1 VTTSPYQNKE
11 LVETRRPGRRGLPP
25 GLAVAIELG
34 RALCGIAIAPLR
46 TAIYLAVRKQK
57 EEAIRGDLATA
68 APVLP
73 APEDLRPLDAE
84 ALGGRPLRIFIAAAE
99 HSGEIHAANL
109 IDALRKT
116 AMDAGLKEPEFV
128 GLGGAALEER
138 GMRSIGNPGER
149 AAMGFDGVLSA
160 LPYYLAMLRDAAQNF
175 RDERPD
181 LMIPVDSPALHVP
194 LAHLAQKYDV
204 PVAHFVTPQYWGWAP
219 WRVKGYRKAVNLGL
233 SILPFEPSWYGRHG
247 VNSKHVGHPLLDE
260 LQEIGAP
267 LSGVA
272 ARTEELQDPAP
283 CGPLILLPGSR
294 EGVVRR
300 NLPWM
305 LDRIAE
311 LQSTPEFKDLEVV
324 LPHSRRDLDEVIEQ
338 EFARSVAR
346 VRLAK
351 SGLHKELARG
361 ACAFAVSGTVVL
373 DILPHRLPTVVLY
386 RLKNNR
392 GIWLRD
398 HLFSVPWFTSV
409 NLLANREV
417 HPEFAFT
424 DHGDKDKGEGE
435 AMRVKVRSALERA
448 LGDGDW
454 RRENLAGQNHAESRL
469 GPPGAVTR
477 GAHAALEMLAQTRKT
492 AVLGSKGSNS

>member
-1 VTTSPYQNKE
+1 MTTSLEQNE
-11 LVETRRPGRRGLPP
+11 EVAETGRRARRGPP
-25 GLAVAIELG
+25 PRLAVAIELG
-34 RALCGIAIAPLR
+34 RALGGIAIAPLR
-46 TAIYLAVRKQK
+46 TALYLAVRKQK
-57 EEAIRGDLATA
+57 EAAIRGDLATT
-68 APVLP
+68 APPLP
-73 APEDLRPLDAE
+73 APDDLPPLDAQ

-116 AMDAGLKEPEFV
+116 ALDAGLVEPEFV

-160 LPYYLAMLRDAAQNF
+160 LPYYLSMLRDAAANF

-194 LAHLAQKYDV
+194 LAHLAQKYGV

-219 WRVKGYRKAVNLGL
+219 WRVKGYRKAINLGL

-260 LQEIGAP
+260 LHEIGAP

-272 ARTEELQDPAP
+272 ARTEMLEEPAP
-283 CGPLILLPGSR
+283 KGPLILLPGSR

-311 LQSTPEFKDLEVV
+311 LQTTPEFRDLEVV

-338 EFARSVAR
+338 EFARSPAK

-351 SGLHKELARG
+351 GGLHKELARG

-424 DHGDKDKGEGE
+424 DHGEKDKGEGE
-435 AMRVKVRSALERA
+435 AMRVRVRSALERA

-469 GPPGAVTR
+469 GPPGAVAR
-477 GAHAALEMLAQTRKT
+477 GAHAALEMLAQIRKK
-492 AVLGSKGSNS
+492 AGFASKGAQS